1 MELYL
6 IIYYN
11 GLNWK
16 LGIVLYFFYVYV
28 TFFSFIYL
36 SSRDI
41 FKQTYGRSHPRLALD
56 GIKTKL
62 RSLMYIYTISIFCFL
77 WVFPFLSN
85 DTVLFCHIQHEF
97 NHEDRSNLASP
108 LRRVTTY
115 LVAETDTSITEIRF
129 SDFWIYLKMGSKRQ
143 VEQSFSS
150 FFAISFIKYGQNL
163 G

>member
-1 MELYL
+1 MELHL

-11 GLNWK
+11 SLNWK
-16 LGIVLYFFYVYV
+16 LGIVLYFSIYTSICNLFQLY
-28 TFFSFIYL
+28 IYL

-41 FKQTYGRSHPRLALD
+41 FKQTFGRSHPRLALD

-62 RSLMYIYTISIFCFL
+62 RSLMYIYRISIFCFL

-129 SDFWIYLKMGSKRQ
+129 SNFWIYVLKNRFLFKYDSK
-143 VEQSFSS
+143 EG
-150 FFAISFIKYGQNL
+150 KK
-163 G
+163 

>member
-16 LGIVLYFFYVYV
+16 LGIVLYFSIYTSICNLFQFY
-28 TFFSFIYL
+28 L
-36 SSRDI
+36 LG
-41 FKQTYGRSHPRLALD
+41 FKQTFGRSHPRLALD

-143 VEQSFSS
+143 VEQSFS
-150 FFAISFIKYGQNL
+150 FMKYVQNL

>member
-1 MELYL
+1 MCYGTIFNHILQWPELKIRNCLVFFLCICNLFQSYL
-6 IIYYN
+6 
-11 GLNWK
+11 L
-16 LGIVLYFFYVYV
+16 VFERHF
-28 TFFSFIYL
+28 
-36 SSRDI
+36 

-129 SDFWIYLKMGSKRQ
+129 SDF
-143 VEQSFSS
+143 
-150 FFAISFIKYGQNL
+150 
-163 G
+163 